1 MTSPSPTR
9 VRRTQAERR
18 ASTRG
23 RLLAATIACL
33 AESGATGAT
42 TALIEARAG
51 VSRGARIHHYPT
63 KANLLAAAVE
73 HYYRTVALRYAD
85 AIREMGPR
93 GQAFSS
99 GFDLLWKTWLDPT
112 TSALLEI
119 FVAARTDPELQ
130 SALRNVV
137 SQQHRETRLQANE
150 LFPDLATREADG
162 LLECLQATM
171 LGLSLRRMV
180 FGETQS
186 EGKALDLMER
196 MVDESFLRP
205 RRAQPEIPNDD

>member
-1 MTSPSPTR
+1 MSSPAPIR

-23 RLLAATIACL
+23 RLLDATIACL
-33 AESGATGAT
+33 AESGASGAT

-63 KANLLAAAVE
+63 KARLLAAAVE
-73 HYYRTVALRYAD
+73 HFYRTIALRYAD

-93 GQAFSS
+93 GQAFST
-99 GFDLLWKTWLDPT
+99 GFDLLWKTYLDPT

-130 SALRNVV
+130 SALRDVA
-137 SQQHRETRLQANE
+137 SQQHRETRLQANT

-171 LGLSLRRMV
+171 LGLSLRRTV
-180 FGETQS
+180 FGESPS
-186 EGKALDLMER
+186 EGKALGVMQR
-196 MVDESFLRP
+196 MVEESFLPPHAAPTGDSER
-205 RRAQPEIPNDD
+205 

>member
-1 MTSPSPTR
+1 M
-9 VRRTQAERR
+9 
-18 ASTRG
+18 
-23 RLLAATIACL
+23 
-33 AESGATGAT
+33 
-42 TALIEARAG
+42 
-51 VSRGARIHHYPT
+51 
-63 KANLLAAAVE
+63 
-73 HYYRTVALRYAD
+73 
-85 AIREMGPR
+85 
-93 GQAFSS
+93 
-99 GFDLLWKTWLDPT
+99 
-112 TSALLEI
+112 
-119 FVAARTDPELQ
+119 Q